1 MAPIYCDFATHF
13 SKKPKMEKTKGTL
26 NASLLHFR
34 TGLYGQRQP
43 ARIQSRHSIDFNDS
57 AIEIRSI
64 LPSMSRLTTSVKAS
78 TVSTLYR

>member
-1 MAPIYCDFATHF
+1 MMRHPMHRNPEKPPSPLAT
-13 SKKPKMEKTKGTL
+13 TKGTL

-34 TGLYGQRQP
+34 TRLSGQRQL
-43 ARIQSRHSIDFNDS
+43 ARIQNRHSIDFNDS
-57 AIEIRSI
+57 AMEIRSI